1 MEGRIVKH
9 EGYNE
14 FRTRGRFD
22 FPIEFHHVDHH
33 HPRFHMPYH
42 WHIEYEIVY
51 VLQGGLTLS
60 LNEDTVQARA
70 GDIVFIRDGIV
81 HGGAPQDQETVYEC
95 IVFDMKKLLHRSQ
108 CTGERVSKILEHE
121 LLINKYIPGETHDVP
136 QMIAA
141 LFTAMKE
148 AREGYELIVT
158 GMLYSFIG
166 AVLQHGLCHAP
177 NAALRESS
185 RRRVMQLK
193 KTFQLIDN
201 AYDQPLTLGD
211 LAAAAGL
218 TPNYFCRFFQKI
230 TNRSPIDYLNH
241 YRIEAAC
248 IRLAHSGESIT
259 EIALAT
265 GFNDI
270 SYFIKT
276 FRKYKGISP
285 LKYQKANSA

>member
-1 MEGRIVKH
+1 MKPA
-9 EGYNE
+9 GYNE

-22 FPIEFHHVDHH
+22 FPIEFHHVDCR

-51 VLQGGLTLS
+51 VLHGGLTLS

-70 GDIVFIRDGIV
+70 GDILFIRDGIV
-81 HGGAPQDQETVYEC
+81 HGGAPLDQETVYEC
-95 IVFDMKKLLHRSQ
+95 IVFDMKKLLHGSQ

-141 LFTAMKE
+141 LFTAMKG

-193 KTFQLIDN
+193 KTFQLIDD

-248 IRLAHSGESIT
+248 IRLARSGESIT

>member
-1 MEGRIVKH
+1 MKPA
-9 EGYNE
+9 GYNE

-22 FPIEFHHVDHH
+22 FPIEFHHVDCR

-51 VLQGGLTLS
+51 VLHGGLTLS

-70 GDIVFIRDGIV
+70 GDIIFIRDGIV
-81 HGGAPQDQETVYEC
+81 HGGAPLDQETVYEC
-95 IVFDMKKLLHRSQ
+95 IVFDMKKLLHGSQ

-141 LFTAMKE
+141 LFTAMKG

-193 KTFQLIDN
+193 KTFQLIDD

-248 IRLAHSGESIT
+248 IRLARSGESIT

>member
-1 MEGRIVKH
+1 MKH

-22 FPIEFHHVDHH
+22 FPIEFHHVDRN

-51 VLQGGLTLS
+51 IVRGGLKLA
-60 LNEDTVQARA
+60 LNEDTVQAQA
-70 GDIVFIRDGIV
+70 GDIIFIRDGIV
-81 HGGAPQDQETVYEC
+81 HGGAPLDEETVYEC
-95 IVFDMKKLLHRSQ
+95 IVFDMKKLLHGSE
-108 CTGERVSKILEHE
+108 CTGEGVRKVLEHE
-121 LLINKYIPGETHDVP
+121 LLINKHIPRETCDVP
-136 QMIAA
+136 QIIDM
-141 LFTAMKE
+141 LFAAMK
-148 AREGYELIVT
+148 AAQTGYELIVT
-158 GMLYSFIG
+158 GMLYAFLG
-166 AVLQHGLCHAP
+166 VVLQHGLCHEP

-193 KTFQLIDN
+193 KTFQLIDD

-230 TNRSPIDYLNH
+230 THRSPIDYLNY
-241 YRIEAAC
+241 YRIEVAC
-248 IRLAHSGESIT
+248 IRLAHSDENIT

-285 LKYQKANSA
+285 LKYQKTISS

>member
-1 MEGRIVKH
+1 MKPA
-9 EGYNE
+9 GYNE

-22 FPIEFHHVDHH
+22 FPIEFHHVDCC

-51 VLQGGLTLS
+51 VLHGGLTLS

-70 GDIVFIRDGIV
+70 GDILFIRDGIV
-81 HGGAPQDQETVYEC
+81 HGGAPLDQETVYEC
-95 IVFDMKKLLHRSQ
+95 IVFDMKKLLHGSQ

-141 LFTAMKE
+141 LFTAMKG

-193 KTFQLIDN
+193 KTFQLIDD

-248 IRLAHSGESIT
+248 IRLARSGESIT

>member
-1 MEGRIVKH
+1 MKPA
-9 EGYNE
+9 GYNE

-22 FPIEFHHVDHH
+22 FPIEFHHVDCR

-51 VLQGGLTLS
+51 VLHGGLTLS

-70 GDIVFIRDGIV
+70 GDILFIRDGIV
-81 HGGAPQDQETVYEC
+81 HGGAPLDQETVYEC
-95 IVFDMKKLLHRSQ
+95 IVFDMKKLLHGSQ

-141 LFTAMKE
+141 LFTAMKG

-166 AVLQHGLCHAP
+166 AVLQHGLCHVP

-193 KTFQLIDN
+193 KTFQLIDD

-248 IRLAHSGESIT
+248 IRLARSGESIT

>member
-1 MEGRIVKH
+1 
-9 EGYNE
+9 
-14 FRTRGRFD
+14 
-22 FPIEFHHVDHH
+22 
-33 HPRFHMPYH
+33 MPYH

-51 VLQGGLTLS
+51 IVRGGLKLA
-60 LNEDTVQARA
+60 LNEDMVTAQA
-70 GDIVFIRDGIV
+70 GDIIFIRDGIV
-81 HGGAPQDQETVYEC
+81 HGGAPQDAETVYEC
-95 IVFDMKKLLHRSQ
+95 IVFDMKKLLHGSQ
-108 CTGERVSKILEHE
+108 CTSEGVRKVLEHE
-121 LLINKYIPGETHDVP
+121 LLINKHIPRETRDVP
-136 QMIAA
+136 QIIAR

-148 AREGYELIVT
+148 ARVGYELIVT
-158 GMLYSFIG
+158 GLLYGFLG
-166 AVLQHGLCHAP
+166 TVLQHELYHAP
-177 NAALRESS
+177 NAARRESS

-193 KTFQLIDN
+193 KTFQLIDD
-201 AYDQPLTLGD
+201 AYDQPLTLRD

-230 TNRSPIDYLNH
+230 THRSPIDYLNY

-248 IRLAHSGESIT
+248 IRLAHSDENIT

-285 LKYQKANSA
+285 LKYQKTISS

>member
-1 MEGRIVKH
+1 MKPA
-9 EGYNE
+9 GYNE

-22 FPIEFHHVDHH
+22 FPIEFHHVDCC

-51 VLQGGLTLS
+51 VLHGGLTLS

-70 GDIVFIRDGIV
+70 GDIIFIRDGIV
-81 HGGAPQDQETVYEC
+81 HGGAPLDQETVYEC
-95 IVFDMKKLLHRSQ
+95 IVFDMKKLLHGSQ

-141 LFTAMKE
+141 LFTAMKG

-193 KTFQLIDN
+193 KTFQLIDD

-248 IRLAHSGESIT
+248 IRLARSGESIT